1 MDVSLF
7 GSTGPPETVPPV
19 RRASPA
25 DRKEQ
30 PLIKRR
36 TKAVAALL
44 GAAALAATAC
54 GGGSEPTSASGE
66 CQTPETPT
74 ITLAA
79 YSTPREVYGKII
91 PAFQEKWKAEH
102 NDQTVIFQESYGG
115 STSQAQNVING
126 FEADVVALSLAPD
139 VDVIKDAGLITHEW
153 TEAPDAGMVSTSLVV
168 FDVRPGNP
176 DAIEDFDDLA
186 AEGVEVLTPDP
197 VSSGGAR
204 WNLVAAYGAAMRGSA
219 GNTEGDEAGAA
230 SLVEGLLGNVIAFD
244 KTARDSIK
252 NFEAGNADVAITYEN
267 EILTAQ
273 DAGLEDEMVIPPSTV
288 LIENPVAMVDENVD
302 KHCVREVAEA
312 FVDFLHTPEAKE
324 LYTTV
329 GYLRSTDLAE
339 ARKGDGKQFP
349 EVEDLWTVEEFGGW
363 SELNAMFDDG
373 GLFAEALVKAQ
384 Q

>member
-36 TKAVAALL
+36 TKALAAML

-153 TEAPDAGMVSTSLVV
+153 TEAPGAGMVSTSLVV

-186 AEGVEVLTPDP
+186 SEGVEVLTPDP

-219 GNTEGDEAGAA
+219 GNTEEDEAGAA

-252 NFEAGNADVAITYEN
+252 NFEAGNGDVAITYEN

-273 DAGLEDEMVIPPSTV
+273 EAGLDDEMVIPPSTV
-288 LIENPVAMVDENVD
+288 LIENPVAIVDENVD

-312 FVDFLHTPEAKE
+312 FVEFLHTDEAKE

-329 GYLRSTDLAE
+329 GFLRGTDLAE
-339 ARKGDGKQFP
+339 AQAGGQGFP
-349 EVEDLWTVEEFGGW
+349 ELEDVWTVDEFGGW
-363 SELNAMFDDG
+363 ESLNET
-373 GLFAEALVKAQ
+373 LFSDAGIVTAAIAG
-384 Q
+384 